1 MAIMNTQLN
10 SWLLLDHAPRHFP
23 EVEVVTQLAPGQIH
37 RYNYRQMVNRTYQLM
52 NALENMGLANGD
64 RVATLAWNGYYHL
77 ECYFGIPSVGLVI
90 HTLNARLSPAD
101 LTFIINDAEDKVI
114 FVAPDLIG
122 QLEAIADEIPTVTQF
137 IVLSDHVPSSTLPN
151 LISYESLIAGYPD
164 THEPIF
170 IDEHT
175 PSSLCYTSG
184 TTGRPKGALY
194 THRSTYLHAMGCAL
208 PSAMGISPSD
218 CVLPIVPMF
227 HASAWGSAH
236 AAVAMGAKLVF
247 AATPLDAPS
256 LLDLIADEK
265 VTVTAGVPTV
275 WIQLAEE
282 LSRTKV
288 QLPHLR
294 DIIVGGSQP
303 PRPLIER
310 YRDEFGL
317 RISQAWGMTETSP
330 LASLA
335 RPKFSMADLGTT
347 HASGRSCHFGSG
359 IATTQASTTPGMPMI
374 APAPSLLDLIAD
386 EKVTVTAGVPTVW
399 IQLAE
404 ELSRTKVQLP
414 HLRDIIVGG
423 SQPPRPLIERYRD
436 EFGLRISQAWGMTET
451 SPLASLARPKFSMAD
466 LGADEYQD
474 RVGGMAGLPVPGI
487 SVSIRDENGNE
498 VLWDG
503 KSMGQLHVKGAWVI
517 DSYLHNRGSES
528 FTADG
533 WFATGD
539 VAIGTPDGYFVIADR
554 TKDLIKSGGEWISS
568 VEMEGAIMG
577 IPGVVEACVVAIPDP
592 KWQERPLAC
601 VVPRE
606 GVEITLEVVREHLL
620 KSGFAKWQL
629 PERLEIIDA
638 VPRTSVGKFD
648 KKVLRTKFGE

>member
-335 RPKFSMADLGTT
+335 RPKFSMADLG
-347 HASGRSCHFGSG
+347 
-359 IATTQASTTPGMPMI
+359 
-374 APAPSLLDLIAD
+374 
-386 EKVTVTAGVPTVW
+386 
-399 IQLAE
+399 
-404 ELSRTKVQLP
+404 
-414 HLRDIIVGG
+414 
-423 SQPPRPLIERYRD
+423 
-436 EFGLRISQAWGMTET
+436 
-451 SPLASLARPKFSMAD
+451 
-466 LGADEYQD
+466 ADEYQD

-498 VLWDG
+498 VPWDG